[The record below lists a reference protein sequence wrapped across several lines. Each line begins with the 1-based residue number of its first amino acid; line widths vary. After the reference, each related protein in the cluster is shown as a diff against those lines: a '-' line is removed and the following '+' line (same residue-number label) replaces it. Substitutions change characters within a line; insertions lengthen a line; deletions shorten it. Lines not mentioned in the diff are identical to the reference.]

1 MNTQSTRQSTGM
13 LVALALCMALQM
25 TGFVMILP
33 LFARRF
39 ESFGAGIEA
48 LGVSAMAYALTSTVA
63 APFMGLLADRFGR
76 RPIILLS
83 LVAYVLAFSGY
94 LFAASAWL
102 IILLRGLA
110 GIFTAGLI
118 PAMSSMVGDLAPE
131 NRRAQWIGIVNGGAS
146 VGWIIGPFFGGL
158 LYDRFGY
165 IVPFVASIAM
175 ELGALLLAT
184 FLVHE
189 TYTPSI
195 HLRSAPQ
202 GWRRGFQTL
211 SAPPGFYLLMLISF
225 GVMFAWAFIEPQFMF
240 YAYDGLNWTSS
251 RLGLVMST
259 YGLACMFGE
268 FALGQLSDRL
278 GRKPILVVGLLLFS
292 AQFIGLVIFHEV
304 GWIVLSFILAGLGNA
319 LYDLALSAHLLDIT
333 PPEHTARIMG
343 LKAMAGSIGNMLG
356 PGLVVLFTSFLSPQV
371 VFMIA
376 SALVLTL
383 TLACG
388 FALRVPTRHEV
399 TAHFSNP
406 AVSR

>member
-1 MNTQSTRQSTGM
+1 MPEAIHGAAKPQG
-13 LVALALCMALQM
+13 LFCACVAVEEPAQRLAKIIVRLL
-25 TGFVMILP
+25 GSLGP
-33 LFARRF
+33 LGDLRPQ
-39 ESFGAGIEA
+39 E
-48 LGVSAMAYALTSTVA
+48 
-63 APFMGLLADRFGR
+63 LLAG
-76 RPIILLS
+76 
-83 LVAYVLAFSGY
+83 
-94 LFAASAWL
+94 
-102 IILLRGLA
+102 
-110 GIFTAGLI
+110 
-118 PAMSSMVGDLAPE
+118 
-131 NRRAQWIGIVNGGAS
+131 
-146 VGWIIGPFFGGL
+146 
-158 LYDRFGY
+158 
-165 IVPFVASIAM
+165 
-175 ELGALLLAT
+175 
-184 FLVHE
+184 
-189 TYTPSI
+189 
-195 HLRSAPQ
+195 
-202 GWRRGFQTL
+202 
-211 SAPPGFYLLMLISF
+211 
-225 GVMFAWAFIEPQFMF
+225 
-240 YAYDGLNWTSS
+240 
-251 RLGLVMST
+251 
-259 YGLACMFGE
+259 MFGE

-399 TAHFSNP
+399 TAHFPNP